1 MSVMYIQGGTPLEG
15 AWRVQ
20 GAKNSVLPVLAG
32 CLLAPEPVVIRN
44 CPRLSDVDAAV
55 DILQHLGA
63 SCRWE
68 GEELVVVP
76 GAVFDREG
84 YRIGYGGGYY
94 DRYLAARREIPFDTL
109 ALAYPFQL
117 VEEIPREDWDLP
129 VGKVLTPWDI

>member
-1 MSVMYIQGGTPLEG
+1 MQASELIACLKYKQ
-15 AWRVQ
+15 
-20 GAKNSVLPVLAG
+20 VLPADF
-32 CLLAPEPVVIRN
+32 ADFVV
-44 CPRLSDVDAAV
+44 S
-55 DILQHLGA
+55 
-63 SCRWE
+63 
-68 GEELVVVP
+68 ELTQDTRKVVP

-117 VEEIPREDWDLP
+117 VEEIPRDDWDLP